1 MVFRY
6 IHTSFNI
13 TYSDVSSDPST
24 QSEGQEDGYYAAL
37 VAVAIIA
44 AIACVGFL
52 GLLVILL
59 RKQSH
64 AKAHINSSRNNAAY
78 DNPSYKV
85 GDNVSMPTNSAFV
98 LTFS

>member
-1 MVFRY
+1 MTLPLP
-6 IHTSFNI
+6 HAP
-13 TYSDVSSDPST
+13 SDPST
-24 QSEGQEDGYYAAL
+24 QADGEKDGYYAAL

-64 AKAHINSSRNNAAY
+64 AKAHINSSRSNAAY

-85 GDNVSMPTNSAFV
+85 GDNVSMPTNSASV
-98 LTFS
+98 LIYRRF